1 MNAGPLK
8 GVSTIFLKPCEVHFT
23 RRAEWVETIL
33 GSCVAI
39 TMRHKEQ
46 GFSAVC
52 HAMLPWYRPGA
63 GRIVEIDKLRFV
75 DTSIEHMVARFQHR
89 GIFCSELEAK
99 MFGGACTF
107 SSSQGV
113 KESVLVGKNN
123 VAAALETLDR
133 FGIVLAAQD
142 TGGTEG
148 RRIYFNTGTGEV
160 LLKRIGHG
168 QKD

>member
-1 MNAGPLK
+1 MKAGLLK
-8 GVSTIFLKPCEVHFT
+8 GVSTIFLKPCEVHFS

-33 GSCVAI
+33 GSCVAV
-39 TMRHKEQ
+39 TMRHKER
-46 GFSAVC
+46 GLSAVC

-63 GRIVEIDKLRFV
+63 GGQAENDKLKFV
-75 DTSIEHMVARFQHR
+75 DTSVEHMVAFFQHK

-113 KESVLVGKNN
+113 TESVLVGKSN
-123 VAAALETLDR
+123 VAAAIATLER
-133 FGIVLAAQD
+133 FGIALVAQD

-160 LLKRIGHG
+160 LLKRIRHG